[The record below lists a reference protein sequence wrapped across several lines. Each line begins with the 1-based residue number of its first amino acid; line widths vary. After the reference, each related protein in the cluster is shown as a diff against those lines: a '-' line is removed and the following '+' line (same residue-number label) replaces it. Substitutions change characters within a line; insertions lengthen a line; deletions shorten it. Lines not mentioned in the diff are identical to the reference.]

1 MKLLIYQVDAFAETT
16 FSGNPAAVIPL
27 DEWLDDETMQRI
39 AEENNL
45 SETAFFMWEGDGYA
59 IRWFTPTTEVDLC
72 GHATLASAH
81 VLFEYLEPG
90 SEKVRFGSKSGVLV
104 VTKTPDG
111 LSLDFPAQPPE
122 KVKCTSA
129 HETALGFKP
138 LELLAYDDYIA
149 VMPDE
154 ASVREYEPDFQKLK
168 AFDKRGVIVTSK
180 GDKDDFVCRFFA
192 PNYGID
198 EDPVTGSAYTQLI
211 PYWSGKLGKTV
222 MQATQLS
229 KRGGNV
235 VCEDCGERVKIG
247 GKAVLYLRGE
257 IEV

>member
-1 MKLLIYQVDAFAETT
+1 MKLLMYQVDAFAETI

-27 DEWLDDETMQRI
+27 DEWLDDAVMQQI
-39 AEENNL
+39 AGENNL
-45 SETAFFMWEGDGYA
+45 SETAFFVWEGDGYA

-90 SEKVRFGSKSGVLV
+90 TEKVRFGSKSGVLV
-104 VTKTPDG
+104 VTKTGDG
-111 LSLDFPAQPPE
+111 LSLDFPSQPPE
-122 KVKCTSA
+122 TVKITKA
-129 HETALGFKP
+129 HEEALGFKP
-138 LELLAYDDYIA
+138 LELLANEDYIA

-154 ASVREYEPDFQKLK
+154 KSVREYQPDFVKLK
-168 AFDKRGVIVTSK
+168 AFDKRGIMITAK
-180 GDKDDFVCRFFA
+180 GEKDDFVCRFFA
-192 PNYGID
+192 PGYGID

-211 PYWSGKLGKTV
+211 PYWSKKFGKKA
-222 MQATQLS
+222 MQASQLS
-229 KRGGNV
+229 RRGGKVSCRDN
-235 VCEDCGERVKIG
+235 GERVKIG

>member
-1 MKLLIYQVDAFAETT
+1 MNLLIYQVDAFAETI
-16 FSGNPAAVIPL
+16 FSGNPAAVVPL
-27 DEWLDDETMQRI
+27 DEWLDAETMQKI
-39 AEENNL
+39 AAENNL
-45 SETAFFMWEGDGYA
+45 SETAFFVWDGEGYA

-104 VTKTPDG
+104 VTKTQDG
-111 LSLDFPAQPPE
+111 LYLDFPSQPPE
-122 KVKCTSA
+122 TVAVTKA
-129 HETALGFKP
+129 HEEALGFKP
-138 LELLAYDDYIA
+138 LELLANQDYIA
-149 VMPDE
+149 VMEDE
-154 ASVREYEPDFQKLK
+154 ASVRDYVPDFQKLK
-168 AFDKRGVIVTSK
+168 VFDKRGIIITAK
-180 GDKDDFVCRFFA
+180 GDQDDFVCRFFA

-211 PYWSGKLGKTV
+211 PYWNKKFGKKS
-222 MQATQLS
+222 MQASQLS
-229 KRGGNV
+229 KRGGKVSCRDN
-235 VCEDCGERVKIG
+235 GERVKIG